1 MNLLEAIE
9 LHLPRGY
16 TIQGKLGA
24 GGTSSVY
31 LATSLERDERL
42 AVKVML
48 VGSVNDDSVD
58 RFLREMQL
66 LKRLDHPRIVRLL
79 QPGEAN
85 GALFFTMP
93 YIDGQTLRE
102 RLQIVGTLTVRESLL
117 VTRDIADALGHAH
130 AKGVVHRDVKP
141 ENIFLAEDGAYLID
155 FGYANGPGDAGGKS
169 AFIAGTPAYMSPE
182 QVAGK
187 RVEDWRSDYFS
198 LGCVLHEMLA
208 GRPPFASD
216 SARATMARRATEAA
230 PDVRSL
236 RSDVPDD
243 VAAIITRS
251 LDSDPARRYATAG
264 FLRSA
269 LDAAL
274 QRLDERGE
282 AAPRG

>member
-31 LATSLERDERL
+31 LATSPERAERL

-48 VGSVNDDSVD
+48 LGTVNAESID

-102 RLQIVGTLTVRESLL
+102 RLQATGPLPVREALM
-117 VTRDIADALGHAH
+117 VARDIGDALGHAH

-141 ENIFLAEDGAYLID
+141 ENIFLARAGAYLMD
-155 FGYANGPGDAGGKS
+155 FGYANAPGDAGGKS

-187 RVEDWRSDYFS
+187 RAEDWRSDYFS

-208 GRPPFASD
+208 GQPPFAID
-216 SARATMARRATEAA
+216 TARATMARRAPEAP
-230 PDVRSL
+230 PDVRTL
-236 RSDVPDD
+236 RADAPDD
-243 VAAIITRS
+243 VAAIIRRS
-251 LDSDPARRYATAG
+251 LHADPASRYPTAG
-264 FLRSA
+264 FLRAA

-274 QRLDERGE
+274 ARVE
-282 AAPRG
+282 AKG

>member
-102 RLQIVGTLTVRESLL
+102 RLQVVGTLTIREALL

-187 RVEDWRSDYFS
+187 RVEDGAATTSPSAACCTRCWPDD
-198 LGCVLHEMLA
+198 
-208 GRPPFASD
+208 RPSPATP
-216 SARATMARRATEAA
+216 RAPTMARRSTEAP

-236 RSDVPDD
+236 RADVPDA

-251 LDSDPARRYATAG
+251 LHPDPAQRYAAAG

-274 QRLDERGE
+274 DRLEGNE
-282 AAPRG
+282 AAASSG